1 MKNLNETIFND
12 VNFNSIIS
20 EHEQQAESL
29 LKDKKKTNAMLQK
42 ALDLIDK
49 IKNLPIIGE
58 LVDDIVLT
66 VELIGKYIKGEYTAI
81 PVRVIFSALAA
92 IIYIV
97 SPIDLIPDTIPV
109 IGFIDDAT
117 VLTIVLGTG
126 LSTELDHY
134 RKWKQQKD
142 KDKLDKIISEY
153 EMENCLYS
161 EEE

>member
-1 MKNLNETIFND
+1 MKNLNETIFNG
-12 VNFNSIIS
+12 VNFNGIIS

-49 IKNLPIIGE
+49 IKNLPVIGE
-58 LVDDIVLT
+58 LVDDIILT
-66 VELIGKYIKGEYTAI
+66 IELIGKYMKGEYTAI
-81 PVRVIFSALAA
+81 PVRVIVSALAA
-92 IIYIV
+92 IIYVV

-117 VLTIVLGTG
+117 VLTIVLGAG

-134 RKWKQQKD
+134 RKWKEQID
-142 KDKLDKIISEY
+142 REKLYKIISEY
-153 EMENCLYS
+153 EIENCIYP